1 MRKKTISEIEII
13 TGGGSPGCDFAAGAF
28 AGWGLA
34 SVILGAA
41 SGGVALA
48 VAGLIVT
55 VYCAR

>member
-13 TGGGSPGCDFAAGAF
+13 TGGGPGCDFVSGAF

-41 SGGVALA
+41 SGGTAIA
-48 VAGLIVT
+48 VAGLIAAI
-55 VYCAR
+55 YCSR